1 MDTDK
6 IIQILKTVKELTSQK
21 KLIWESDNSGVTYES
36 FRTIVGKYKILV
48 YTSAMENVFIMYD
61 IDNNNNELGRLNES
75 YWNRDVNQIGEFVQ
89 KVKRQVHHIDEGLDD
104 LFNQLKKS

>member
-6 IIQILKTVKELTSQK
+6 ITQILETVKDLTNQK
-21 KLIWESDNSGVTYES
+21 KLNWETDNSGITYES
-36 FRTIVGKYKILV
+36 FCSVVGKYKILV

-61 IDNNNNELGRLNES
+61 IENNNNELGRLNES
-75 YWNRDVNQIGEFVQ
+75 YWNRDVHQIGEFIQ
-89 KVKRQVHHIDEGLDD
+89 KVKRQVHHIEEGLDD